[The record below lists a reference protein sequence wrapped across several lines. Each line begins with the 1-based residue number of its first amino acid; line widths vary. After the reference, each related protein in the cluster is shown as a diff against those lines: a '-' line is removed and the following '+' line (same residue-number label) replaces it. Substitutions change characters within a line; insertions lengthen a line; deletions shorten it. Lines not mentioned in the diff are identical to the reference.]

1 MFGSE
6 ATERTESIDARNVPM
21 NALDLIN
28 EQWRSASIAACDHAA
43 RRLYVSF
50 GPFQTNGASDRKAGA
65 TKITLQVFAGDNVVY
80 ITAHDNH
87 GRIRPDVLQRIF
99 EPFKTTT

>member
-1 MFGSE
+1 MLPEGCTCLLGHSRQME
-6 ATERTESIDARNVPM
+6 QAIVKLLTNVRDTIDEG
-21 NALDLIN
+21 D
-28 EQWRSASIAACDHAA
+28 
-43 RRLYVSF
+43 
-50 GPFQTNGASDRKAGA
+50 GA

-80 ITAHDNH
+80 ITAHNNH